1 MSDKLDKVL
10 QIRLSSREQEM
21 IKRAFVGTNVSN
33 MVRMYLITEA
43 EKILEN
49 FEMEEVDDFDKAY
62 ELHKEMGCI
71 CFENKE
77 MGIYF
82 INDPDN
88 YWIEILPANMK

>member
-21 IKRAFVGTNVSN
+21 LNVLLLWQMYSN

-49 FEMEEVDDFDKAY
+49 FEMEEVDDFDKFR
-62 ELHKEMGCI
+62 KI
-71 CFENKE
+71 
-77 MGIYF
+77 
-82 INDPDN
+82 
-88 YWIEILPANMK
+88 

>member
-49 FEMEEVDDFDKAY
+49 FEMEEVDDFDKFRKYLTQEETIKELY
-62 ELHKEMGCI
+62 ESFKI
-71 CFENKE
+71 NK
-77 MGIYF
+77 
-82 INDPDN
+82 
-88 YWIEILPANMK
+88 